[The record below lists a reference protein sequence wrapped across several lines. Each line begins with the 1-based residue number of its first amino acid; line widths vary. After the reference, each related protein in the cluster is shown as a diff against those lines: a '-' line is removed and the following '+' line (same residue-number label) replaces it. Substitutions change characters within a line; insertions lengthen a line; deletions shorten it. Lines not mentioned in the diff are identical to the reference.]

1 MKKHAFTV
9 EDLAKKSPPKK
20 RAAPLANKARKAT
33 PSTTWATE
41 TFKRIE
47 ALRKALDGQRLA

>member
-9 EDLAKKSPPKK
+9 EDQAKRSPPEK
-20 RAAPLANKARKAT
+20 RNAPLSSKARKTA